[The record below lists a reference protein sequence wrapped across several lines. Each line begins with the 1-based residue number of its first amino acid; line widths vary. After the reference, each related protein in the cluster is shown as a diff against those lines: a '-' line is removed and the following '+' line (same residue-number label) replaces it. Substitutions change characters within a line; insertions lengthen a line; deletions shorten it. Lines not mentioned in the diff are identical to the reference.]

1 MVPCCQHPSH
11 SFFITSLIPIG
22 SSSVSLVHT
31 GVFCLNFLLPDSAFS
46 GPFFWLFTDTLPS
59 LPGWSLKFDFLSF
72 QEVQLAWQDWEE
84 KALSL

>member
-1 MVPCCQHPSH
+1 M
-11 SFFITSLIPIG
+11 F
-22 SSSVSLVHT
+22 
-31 GVFCLNFLLPDSAFS
+31 A
-46 GPFFWLFTDTLPS
+46 DTLPS